1 MLLFLRGLGGD
12 LDEAVVRLIEDGSAL
27 LTHGED
33 ALVFLALGDG
43 VFERPQHGGIVDLA
57 RDGVGRERDGLFV
70 VEGCL
75 RDHVHKD
82 ERVVVHAEIVG
93 QLVVQRGAL
102 VAFER
107 GGVIARVVVIPCI
120 ARRSARADDQQ
131 RQQEGDEAAG
141 DLQLLRRLIRQPHA
155 VGQRGDNVQEQDE
168 KQRLDREEHE
178 VLADARQVKD
188 RIGLAKDHLVI
199 QQHDRRL
206 DDDVHEEAHAEAGE
220 RHAKVRQRRTVQEQS
235 KDQGTGDLREDERE
249 EVHAGREQD
258 TAKRI
263 TDGRRNDSNDRAE
276 DHRAERIDEKAEVD
290 HQRRGRNRNGDG
302 LQRHAD
308 GDEDGRDGEH
318 ADLAELTDGV
328 TPVGL
333 GKRRGIQ
340 AGSERFLF
348 SSHARSLLSGM
359 TDGRPRAGRR

>member
-1 MLLFLRGLGGD
+1 MLPTCHCEERSDVAISQTRPDNREAIGEIATACMRLPRPRWGLAMTNLGALRHRSNAANTASSRRPPGSCFCAMLLFLRGLGGD
-12 LDEAVVRLIEDGSAL
+12 LDEAVVRLIEDGRAPL
-27 LTHGED
+27 ADGED

-57 RDGVGRERDGLFV
+57 RDGMGRERDGLFV
-70 VEGCL
+70 VEGRL

-82 ERVVVHAEIVG
+82 KRVVVYAEIIS

-107 GGVIARVVVIPCI
+107 GGVVARVVVIPCI

-141 DLQLLRRLIRQPHA
+141 DLQLLRRLIRQLHA
-155 VGQRGDNVQEQDE
+155 VGQRGNDVQEQDE

-178 VLADARQVKD
+178 VLADARQVED

-220 RHAKVRQRRTVQEQS
+220 RHTKVRQRRTVQEQS
-235 KDQGTGDLREDERE
+235 KDQGTGDLREDER
-249 EVHAGREQD
+249 GRS
-258 TAKRI
+258 T
-263 TDGRRNDSNDRAE
+263 RRS
-276 DHRAERIDEKAEVD
+276 
-290 HQRRGRNRNGDG
+290 GTGYS
-302 LQRHAD
+302 
-308 GDEDGRDGEH
+308 
-318 ADLAELTDGV
+318 
-328 TPVGL
+328 
-333 GKRRGIQ
+333 Q
-340 AGSERFLF
+340 AY
-348 SSHARSLLSGM
+348 H
-359 TDGRPRAGRR
+359 